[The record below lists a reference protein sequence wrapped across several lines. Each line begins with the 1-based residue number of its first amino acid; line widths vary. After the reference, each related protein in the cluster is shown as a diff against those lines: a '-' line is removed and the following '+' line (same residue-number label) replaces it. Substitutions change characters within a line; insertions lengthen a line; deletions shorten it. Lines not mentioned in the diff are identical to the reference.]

1 MSPGKRWTCAAVLV
15 GAALLATAASARAA
29 ARELYWRALDATA
42 RLEDD
47 GTLQI
52 SERQEMVLTGD
63 WNGGERSFRLF
74 EGQRLDVER
83 VVRIDPDS
91 GTETVLTRGDLDEV
105 DHWNWTDGR
114 TLRWRSRQ
122 PSDPPFDRTKLI
134 YRLDYRLTGALSRQ
148 GDNVF
153 RLNHDWAF
161 AERDG
166 VIEQVDVHLTLGEN
180 WRAPDGFTGHWTT
193 TDLPPGQGFVVP
205 LTLEAVD
212 PALATVVELPGWV
225 RYLLPPVLFLLVT
238 AWQVRRRLARE
249 RKLGRLAPPAAEPID
264 TAWLEEKVLSQ
275 LPEVVGAAWS
285 RAVGQS
291 EVAALLARLTAEGK
305 LASRVEWESALPPEI
320 DGLPPKL
327 VSLVGKLA
335 LRRDVSALRQM
346 RVSNLHLQLLVDRA
360 TLADYERA
368 LIDKLFGDADT
379 TDTRSVRERYARV
392 GFDPGKVI
400 RRGVEERVARI
411 AALTTEGR
419 TRVWWP
425 TAALVGGGLSLLL
438 YAALSQP
445 EGRGLILLGLD
456 LSFVIGVWL
465 PYRLDAFFR
474 QRQKLLFPKGRLRAF
489 LLVWGGAAIAVLLLG
504 SAALRQPWLV
514 FAAAVAGQLLL
525 YAGLVRSFLDGL
537 APREGR
543 EGIHLRWQLQHARD
557 YFENEL
563 RQPAPRL
570 QDAWYPYLLALGLA
584 EAADAWQVSF
594 GEGRTGRA
602 ETSSWGDDLSGDAG
616 GGRSGGSWSGGGG
629 AFGGAG
635 ASASFAGAISEMAAG
650 VSSPSSSD
658 SSSSSS
664 DSGSSGGGGGGGW

>member
-15 GAALLATAASARAA
+15 GAALLATAAPARAA
-29 ARELYWRALDATA
+29 ARELHWQALDATA

-83 VVRIDPDS
+83 VVRIDPGS
-91 GTETVLTRGDLDEV
+91 GAETVLSRGDLDEV

-148 GDNVF
+148 GDNAF

-180 WRAPDGFTGHWTT
+180 WRAPDGFTGHWTKA
-193 TDLPPGQGFVVP
+193 DLPPGQGLVVP

-212 PALATVVELPGWV
+212 PALVAKVVELPGWV

-249 RKLGRLAPPAAEPID
+249 RELGRLAPPAAEPID
-264 TAWLEEKVLSQ
+264 TAWLEEKVFSQ

-285 RAVGQS
+285 RTVGQS

-368 LIDKLFGDADT
+368 LIDKLFGDADS
-379 TDTRSVRERYARV
+379 TDTRSVRERYAGV

-411 AALTTEGR
+411 PAFATGGR
-419 TRVWWP
+419 KRAWWP

-445 EGRGLILLGLD
+445 EDRGLILPFLD
-456 LSFVIGVWL
+456 LLLVIPVWL
-465 PYRLDAFFR
+465 MYRLDAFSR

-489 LLVWGGAAIAVLLLG
+489 QLVWGGSAIAVLLLG
-504 SAALRQPWLV
+504 SVNLSQPWFS
-514 FAAAVAGQLLL
+514 FAAAVVGQLLL
-525 YAGLVRSFLDGL
+525 YAGLVRSYFNAL

-543 EGIHLRWQLQHARD
+543 EGIHLRWQLQQARD
-557 YFENEL
+557 YLENEL

-570 QDAWYPYLLALGLA
+570 EDAWYPYLLAFGLA

-616 GGRSGGSWSGGGG
+616 GGRSGGGWSGGGG

-658 SSSSSS
+658 SSSDS